1 MLDESQRT
9 GQPLAA
15 TWLNCKLASNC
26 YGSGSMNMADS
37 RGGQTRFD
45 VLENELIRLQE
56 ANPGQIAVISFS
68 SFTAWQE
75 NGRPILSG
83 GSTNMAD
90 ALNFVK
96 RIDGMNIAIVVIS
109 DGEPDDPKETLRI
122 AKTFETHIDTIY
134 VGPEHEREGR
144 DFLRKLSEATGGKH
158 QDDFT
163 VDKLADRITFLLG
176 SGS

>member
-15 TWLNCKLASNC
+15 TWLNCKLAAIC
-26 YGSGSMNMADS
+26 DGSGSMNMADS

-122 AKTFETHIDTIY
+122 AKTFETH
-134 VGPEHEREGR
+134 EREGR